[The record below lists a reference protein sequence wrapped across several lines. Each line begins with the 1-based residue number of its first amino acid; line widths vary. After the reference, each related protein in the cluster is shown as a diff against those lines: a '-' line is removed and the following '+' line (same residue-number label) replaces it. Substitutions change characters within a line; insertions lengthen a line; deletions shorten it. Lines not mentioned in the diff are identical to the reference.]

1 MFHIRKHRKFSK
13 TTHEKY
19 NRTISA
25 THTAL
30 PKFVIRPSAQ
40 SVEAQADASFECRA
54 TGYPQPTIFWS
65 IEGNRSLIFPGT
77 MLDNLNAT
85 STPEGLTV
93 LTVSPTKR
101 NEHGLVVICSA
112 LNEIG
117 SISARAKL
125 TMSTQEDR
133 PPPIILRGPV
143 NQTLPLKSVAHLD
156 CAATGSPTPIIS
168 WYRDG
173 IPVLASSRINMTE
186 SGALT
191 IHELSRDKDQ
201 GLYTCVASSRS
212 GKSTWSGYLRLEVPT
227 NPNIKFF
234 RAPELAKVP
243 SPPSKPQVLNVTD
256 DTITISWIASNNM
269 GGSDIIGY
277 SVEIFSNN
285 ITKSWLPVASK
296 IDDTV
301 YMQRELTFGVTYIFI
316 IRAEN
321 SHGVS
326 APSPMSDPITTGKSL
341 IFEEDITLTEAQA
354 ILSSGDVI
362 ELLEA
367 NATDS
372 TTVRLVWEIINGQ
385 FVEGFYIYS
394 RELVA
399 NGTFKM
405 VTVLNGGGASACKI
419 DGLNK
424 YSIYEFFLVPFY
436 KTVEGRPSNSKRA
449 RTMEDGKCS
458 TWRHHSLIRD
468 Q

>member
-1 MFHIRKHRKFSK
+1 M
-13 TTHEKY
+13 
-19 NRTISA
+19 
-25 THTAL
+25 
-30 PKFVIRPSAQ
+30 PKFIIRPSAQ
-40 SVEAQADASFECRA
+40 SIEAHSDASFECRA
-54 TGYPQPTIFWS
+54 TGYPPPTVFWS

-77 MLDNLNAT
+77 ILDNLNAT
-85 STPEGLTV
+85 LTPEGLTV
-93 LTVSPTKR
+93 LTITPSKR

-125 TMSTQEDR
+125 TISTQEDR
-133 PPPIILRGPV
+133 PPPIIIRGPV

-156 CAATGSPTPIIS
+156 CAAVGSPTPIIS

-173 IPVLASSRINMTE
+173 IPVVPSARINITE
-186 SGALT
+186 TGSLT
-191 IHELSRDKDQ
+191 INELNRDNDQ
-201 GLYTCVASSRS
+201 GLYTCVASSRI
-212 GKSTWSGYLRLEVPT
+212 GKSTWSAYLRLEVPT

-256 DTITISWIASNNM
+256 DSITISWIASNNV
-269 GGSDIIGY
+269 GGADIIGY
-277 SVEIFSNN
+277 AVEIFSNN
-285 ITKSWLPVASK
+285 ITKGWVPVATRH
-296 IDDTV
+296 DDTIYV
-301 YMQRELTFGVTYIFI
+301 QRELTYGATYMFI

-321 SHGVS
+321 SFGLS
-326 APSPMSDPITTGKSL
+326 PPSPMSDPITIGKSL
-341 IFEEDITLTEAQA
+341 IFEDDITLTEAQA

-394 RELVA
+394 RELHP
-399 NGTFKM
+399 NGTYKM

-419 DGLNK
+419 DGLRKFFN
-424 YSIYEFFLVPFY
+424 YEFFLVPFY
-436 KTVEGRPSNSKRA
+436 KTVEGRPSNSKRTQ
-449 RTMEDGKCS
+449 TMEDG
-458 TWRHHSLIRD
+458 